1 MDKIKIDNE
10 IPQLDVLNTEEIPK
24 IDFKTDGE
32 LPLISFD
39 KQSHQAYRI
48 MRMIEEAEQK
58 KQNFRFWL
66 PLIVSN
72 SISVAALLVAILAY
86 IKK

>member
-1 MDKIKIDNE
+1 MNEIKIDNE
-10 IPQLDVLNTEEIPK
+10 IPQLGVLNTEEIPK